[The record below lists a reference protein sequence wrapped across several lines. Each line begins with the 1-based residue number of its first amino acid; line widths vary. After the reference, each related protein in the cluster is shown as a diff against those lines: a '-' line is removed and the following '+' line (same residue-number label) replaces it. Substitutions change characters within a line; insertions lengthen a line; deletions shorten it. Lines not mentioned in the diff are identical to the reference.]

1 MIPTDTNDDKEQV
14 KRLLFYQVEN
24 LKDDYEDLE
33 EKYYHLNLSFKDRNR
48 NLELLIRDFRKLA
61 EEMKYM
67 NVYLEMRR
75 TDLKV
80 CKPP

>member
-1 MIPTDTNDDKEQV
+1 MIPTDMNGDKEQV

-24 LKDDYEDLE
+24 LKDDFENLE
-33 EKYYHLNLSFKDRNR
+33 EKYYHLNLGFKDRNR

-61 EEMKYM
+61 EEMKCM
-67 NVYLEMRR
+67 NVYLELRR

-80 CKPP
+80 

>member
-80 CKPP
+80 CKSL

>member
-80 CKPP
+80 CKPL